1 MRLVV
6 DANVFIS
13 ALIARRGVPGR
24 LLTRLIEDECVFL
37 VSRGTMGELRR
48 TLEYPKIQELLKQ
61 TSNDIERLLS
71 SVELLAEEVDT
82 ALPMPNLECRDP
94 KDVEYL
100 AVAVL
105 GRAECIVSG
114 DKDLLVLESVE
125 GIPIINPT
133 QLLARMA
140 N

>member
-6 DANVFIS
+6 DANVFVS
-13 ALIARRGVPGR
+13 ALIARRGVLGR
-24 LLTRLIEDECVFL
+24 LLTQLVEDGCVFL
-37 VSRGTMGELRR
+37 VSSGTMEELRR
-48 TLEYPKIQELLKQ
+48 TLAYPKIQKLLKQ
-61 TSNDIERLLS
+61 TSNDMERFLS

-82 ALPMPNLECRDP
+82 ALPMPSLECRDP
-94 KDVEYL
+94 KDIEYL

-114 DKDLLVLESVE
+114 DKDLLVLGSVE
-125 GIPIINPT
+125 GIPIFKPT
-133 QLLARMA
+133 QLLARME